1 MSTKIT
7 LTVVTLALG
16 LFVLTNCGKKC
27 EELFQEGCV
36 ITQEYEPVCGCND
49 KTYANKSYA
58 ECAGLE
64 YSEGKCN

>member
-7 LTVVTLALG
+7 LTVAALALG
-16 LFVLTNCGKKC
+16 LFTLTNCGKKC
-27 EELFQEGCV
+27 EELFEEGCV
-36 ITQEYEPVCGCND
+36 TTQEYEPVCGCND

-64 YSEGKCN
+64 YSEGKCK